1 MITLPPYHPKL
12 NPTELVFRAIL
23 MKLRSMRS
31 HYEEFKL
38 NDVTREI
45 TNFLYH
51 EISRDEVKSFYSQ
64 CGLF

>member
-31 HYEEFKL
+31 HDEEFKL
-38 NDVTREI
+38 NDVTREL

-51 EISRDEVKSFYSQ
+51 EISRDEVK
-64 CGLF
+64 LFVDYFKM